1 MVKEENWAIDPERV
15 RAFFEEL
22 PDAEAVDDSFQING
36 CRVILTPASG
46 TLLGK
51 WTMPRTIIRF
61 EGDEEAVEA
70 LYRRFFLRFLSAGG

>member
-15 RAFFEEL
+15 RAFFAEQ
-22 PDAEAVDDSFQING
+22 PDAVVSGNGFQFGG

-51 WTMPRTIIRF
+51 WAMPRTIIRF
-61 EGDEEAVEA
+61 EGDEKAVEA
-70 LYRRFFLRFLSAGG
+70 IYRRFFLRFLSAGG